1 MARVA
6 GDPAVAQPPQGP
18 YSASARVGSII
29 GIAGQCGFNA
39 DGTLADGLEAQ
50 IRVGMD
56 NLVKALRAG
65 GVTPDDVVSVQ
76 VYLTDAEHFAA
87 MNRIYAEYF
96 DPPYPA
102 RTTVYVGL
110 RGGALFEVNAIA
122 AVTAE
127 PTA

>member
-1 MARVA
+1 MPRIA
-6 GDPAVAQPPQGP
+6 GDPTVARPPQGP

-29 GIAGQCGFNA
+29 GIAGQCGFVA

-50 IRVGMD
+50 IRAGMN
-56 NLVKALRAG
+56 NLVLALRAS

-76 VYLTDAEHFAA
+76 VYLTDAEHFGT
-87 MNRIYAEYF
+87 MNKIYAEYF
-96 DPPYPA
+96 DQPYPA

-122 AVTAE
+122 AATPE
-127 PTA
+127 PGA